1 MRESPRK
8 LLAWFDHRTGLESA
22 VRNFLDED
30 IPASSGWHQVF
41 GSVALFLFMVQALT
55 GVLLACNYAATPG
68 DAYNSLQ

>member
-30 IPASSGWHQVF
+30 IPGIQR
-41 GSVALFLFMVQALT
+41 
-55 GVLLACNYAATPG
+55 LAPG
-68 DAYNSLQ
+68 LRQRRPLPVHGAGAYGRPARLQLRGDSR